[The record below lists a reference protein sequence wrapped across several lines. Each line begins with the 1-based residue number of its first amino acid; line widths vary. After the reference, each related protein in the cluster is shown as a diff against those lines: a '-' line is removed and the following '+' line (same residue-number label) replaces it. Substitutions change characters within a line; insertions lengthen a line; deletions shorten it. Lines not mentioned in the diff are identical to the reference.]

1 MPNLNP
7 PAPGEVQQA
16 ALRLQPPQAMRRGSL
31 SERYVKCSKPG
42 CACAEDPEARHGPY
56 YSITRGV
63 GGKTKSRFVG
73 AEKADLVRQ
82 QIAAGHVFRQRV
94 EEYWTA
100 CERWADEQL
109 EEPDEVSG
117 QEAKKRA
124 LRKPSKRKS
133 SKKSSS

>member
-1 MPNLNP
+1 MPNLDP
-7 PAPGEVQQA
+7 PVPGEVQQA

-42 CACAEDPEARHGPY
+42 CACADDPEARHGPY
-56 YSITRGV
+56 YSLTRGV
-63 GGKTKSRFVG
+63 GGKTQSRFVVP
-73 AEKADLVRQ
+73 EKADLVRQ
-82 QIAAGHVFRQRV
+82 QIAAGHEFRQRI
-94 EEYWTA
+94 EEYWTT

-109 EEPDEVSG
+109 EGHDEVSG

-133 SKKSSS
+133 SGKSSA